1 MRPSG
6 KFVYLLSTIEGA
18 FIAEVVSGVKL
29 QKGDELNYKGNKL
42 FVTSI
47 NVVGGDGTNI
57 LNVVKIGSAII
68 IE

>member
-18 FIAEVVSGVKL
+18 FISEVVSGVKL

-47 NVVGGDGTNI
+47 NVVGGDSTNI
-57 LNVVKIGSAII
+57 LNVVKIGEAII